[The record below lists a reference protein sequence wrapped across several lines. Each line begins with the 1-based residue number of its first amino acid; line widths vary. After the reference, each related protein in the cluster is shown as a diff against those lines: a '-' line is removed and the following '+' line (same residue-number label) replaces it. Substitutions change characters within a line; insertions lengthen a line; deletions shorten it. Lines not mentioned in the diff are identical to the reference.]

1 MKSLMALLLMSL
13 FSLSL
18 YSQNLDEL
26 PVETRDS
33 ILVARTKAAV
43 MKHGSEFWRDYKAPQ
58 IEARHISPYGGYPKE
73 DVGRK
78 YYKVNI
84 LYDKSKEKLW
94 MEWIAQVCFW
104 ADNGEIDTIGFGNG
118 YIFTPYDN
126 DHRIVHYQSWEDQR
140 KSGGVYNVENEP
152 VVP

>member
-1 MKSLMALLLMSL
+1 MKSLIALFLISL

-33 ILVARTKAAV
+33 ILVVRTKTAV
-43 MKHGSEFWRDYKAPQ
+43 MKHGPEFWRDYKAPK
-58 IEARHISPYGGYPKE
+58 IKSSHILSTGSPN
-73 DVGRK
+73 VGRK
-78 YYKVNI
+78 YYMVSI

-94 MEWIAQVCFW
+94 MEWIAQVRFW

-118 YIFTPYDN
+118 YIFRPYDN